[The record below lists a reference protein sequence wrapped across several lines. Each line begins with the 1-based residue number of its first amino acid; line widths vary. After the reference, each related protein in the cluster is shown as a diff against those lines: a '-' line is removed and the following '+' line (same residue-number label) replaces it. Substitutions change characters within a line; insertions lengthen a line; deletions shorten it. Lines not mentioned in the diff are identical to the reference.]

1 MDTTEH
7 TAIPYEQYKAEAARL
22 RREAM
27 AAMWGQLG
35 RRWRR
40 PARQERPTGYGV
52 GSGLATGQ

>member
-7 TAIPYEQYKAEAARL
+7 TAIPYEHHKAEAARL

-35 RRWRR
+35 QLWRR
-40 PARQERPTGYGV
+40 RARQEQPVYGV

>member
-27 AAMWGQLG
+27 AGLFGRLG
-35 RRWRR
+35 RFWRR
-40 PARQERPTGYGV
+40 LLRPNYGV